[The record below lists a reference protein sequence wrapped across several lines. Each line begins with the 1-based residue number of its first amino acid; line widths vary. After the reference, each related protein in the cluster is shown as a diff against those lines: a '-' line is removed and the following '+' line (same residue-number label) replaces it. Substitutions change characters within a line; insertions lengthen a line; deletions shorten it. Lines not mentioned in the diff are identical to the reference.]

1 MNGSRRSIPF
11 HVTLLTLMVLIV
23 LPLAA
28 ALLWLGWRAV
38 DQLEDRSVRHRMV
51 ALDSAVE
58 GFLMSGLR
66 VVVAVGSTLAET
78 QAFAP
83 GSTVADEERL
93 RQFAVVIGRYPAM
106 AAIYVGYEDGRF
118 LYVGRTETLS
128 ISQRLEFDAPDAPS
142 LLMRTIAAGEGMRR
156 ETWWFEMADG
166 SRSPVQ
172 TRMVDYDPRARP
184 WYVDAMRAKGAV
196 LTEPYSFA
204 QAKVVGVSAGMPLRQ
219 GGVIGFD
226 FTLNTLSR
234 LIGDYRFTA
243 NSIIMVASD
252 TGAVF
257 MELEACRLDG
267 GTCLPGEDEVRT
279 GMRAAIA
286 QAIGS
291 GERIERDVAL
301 GGRDYRLLVHQMPP
315 ALGRRY
321 LVAAAVPIVE
331 LSVDLQTLLERAALA
346 AAVAVALA
354 ILGVLLAS
362 LHAVAID
369 LAHRRQ
375 DRAHPRPRFLRP
387 HAGREP
393 HHRDRAAVRFGRAHA
408 RGAGGVRPLRVEESR
423 AADHALARDRRRRR
437 PAARDHGD
445 VHRHR
450 RLLADRRD
458 HGAGAA
464 DQPAVALLR
473 CAGHRRS
480 WPTTAPSTSTSA
492 TASWPSGTRR
502 SRIADHIVNACRAAL
517 QAAAAGRQLSEKW
530 RQLGRPGF
538 RTRFGLHT
546 GLAVVGNV
554 GAREHINYTLVGAVA
569 NQASRMEGLEQ
580 DVSHRDPGHRRG
592 RARRR
597 RLLRVAPD
605 RSHRGGRHDGGARDP
620 RADGRGRCRRPNM
633 PTSLSSG
640 GPAGRPTSPAVSTMA
655 LAASMP
661 RRRSG
666 PTTAR
671 AGCSSTAARFS
682 CATARRR
689 GWNGTWHFDSK

>member
-38 DQLEDRSVRHRMV
+38 DQLEERSVRHRMA

-58 GFLMSGLR
+58 GFLSSGLR

-93 RQFAVVIGRYPAM
+93 RQFAVIISRYPAM
-106 AAIYVGYEDGRF
+106 AAIYVGYDDGRF

-142 LLMRTIAAGEGMRR
+142 LLIRTVAAGDGMRR
-156 ETWWFEMADG
+156 ETWWFEHADG

-172 TRMVDYDPRARP
+172 TRMVDFDPRARP

-257 MELEACRLDG
+257 MESEACRLDG

-279 GMRAAIA
+279 AMRAAIA

-301 GGRDYRLLVHQMPP
+301 GGRD
-315 ALGRRY
+315 
-321 LVAAAVPIVE
+321 
-331 LSVDLQTLLERAALA
+331 
-346 AAVAVALA
+346 
-354 ILGVLLAS
+354 
-362 LHAVAID
+362 
-369 LAHRRQ
+369 
-375 DRAHPRPRFLRP
+375 
-387 HAGREP
+387 
-393 HHRDRAAVRFGRAHA
+393 
-408 RGAGGVRPLRVEESR
+408 
-423 AADHALARDRRRRR
+423 
-437 PAARDHGD
+437 
-445 VHRHR
+445 
-450 RLLADRRD
+450 
-458 HGAGAA
+458 
-464 DQPAVALLR
+464 
-473 CAGHRRS
+473 
-480 WPTTAPSTSTSA
+480 
-492 TASWPSGTRR
+492 
-502 SRIADHIVNACRAAL
+502 
-517 QAAAAGRQLSEKW
+517 
-530 RQLGRPGF
+530 
-538 RTRFGLHT
+538 
-546 GLAVVGNV
+546 
-554 GAREHINYTLVGAVA
+554 
-569 NQASRMEGLEQ
+569 
-580 DVSHRDPGHRRG
+580 
-592 RARRR
+592 
-597 RLLRVAPD
+597 
-605 RSHRGGRHDGGARDP
+605 
-620 RADGRGRCRRPNM
+620 
-633 PTSLSSG
+633 
-640 GPAGRPTSPAVSTMA
+640 
-655 LAASMP
+655 
-661 RRRSG
+661 
-666 PTTAR
+666 
-671 AGCSSTAARFS
+671 
-682 CATARRR
+682 
-689 GWNGTWHFDSK
+689 